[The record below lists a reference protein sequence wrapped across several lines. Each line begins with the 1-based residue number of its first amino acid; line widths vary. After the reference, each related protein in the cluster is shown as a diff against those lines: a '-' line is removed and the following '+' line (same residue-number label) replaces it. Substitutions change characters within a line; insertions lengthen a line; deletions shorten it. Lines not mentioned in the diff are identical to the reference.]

1 VKGAPAR
8 APAPTVR
15 TVLRRLLLFAALVA
29 AVAAAP
35 ARASAA
41 TLRPPMTLPGDA
53 AAASV
58 HADRST
64 WIVGARPGRAAD
76 AVAGAHGAR
85 RVGTGAYV
93 VARGRARTLARA
105 LRARGML
112 LYAEPDRLSRLAQ
125 TPAPDPLDA
134 SAAWRAAIVDT
145 RLVPPPVTP
154 QSPLLALVDSQADP
168 SHPEF
173 AGGNFS
179 SMGGLPLLSAHG
191 TETAA
196 VAAAPKN
203 DVGIL
208 GVWPGMRA
216 LNVPL
221 PEEIRCEDSVSGISR
236 AIASGAA
243 VINMSYGATAPCF
256 AEFVQLQLATAKGIT
271 LVAAAGNELANGNPL
286 LFPASLPHVLTVA
299 AIGSDLKPAFFS
311 SASAAVDLSAP
322 GVGILT
328 ATPKQF
334 DDDGTADGY
343 EAVTGTSFS
352 APMVAAAAAWL
363 RTAKPGLK
371 ADQIAQLLRGT
382 ARDLGRRGW
391 DSATGYGLMSLFDAL
406 SGRTPAADPH
416 EPNDDMAWVDG
427 RALGHRDSAIWQGG
441 RPRRVSALVDRF
453 EDPADVYRIV
463 LPPRATVRITVKPR
477 FGDPDLAAFTPS
489 ATSTAD
495 DEQLI
500 GRSRH
505 KGGRKDSLALRNP
518 SRRKR
523 GAFVVVHP
531 DERAR
536 TLDSRYDLS
545 VRRVKRH

>member
-1 VKGAPAR
+1 VGRVPR
-8 APAPTVR
+8 R
-15 TVLRRLLLFAALVA
+15 VLLAVVVA
-29 AVAAAP
+29 AMAAAP
-35 ARASAA
+35 AGAHAA
-41 TLRPPMTLPGDA
+41 PPRPTVTLPGDA

-58 HADRST
+58 RADGST

-76 AVAGAHGAR
+76 ALAAAHGAR
-85 RVGTGAYV
+85 RAGSGAYV
-93 VARGRARTLARA
+93 VARGRARSLARA
-105 LRARGML
+105 LRARGLL
-112 LYAEPDRLSRLAQ
+112 LYAEPDRLARRMQ
-125 TPAPDPLDA
+125 GPAPDPLDA
-134 SAAWRAAIVDT
+134 KAAWRAAIVAPS
-145 RLVPPPVTP
+145 LVPPPVTP

-179 SMGGLPLLSAHG
+179 TLGGLPLLSAHG

-216 LNVPL
+216 LNVAL
-221 PEEIRCEDSVSGISR
+221 PEEIRCSDSVTGIAR
-236 AIASGAA
+236 AIQQGAA

-256 AEFVQLQLATAKGIT
+256 AEYAQLQLATAKGIT
-271 LVAAAGNELANGNPL
+271 LVAAAGNELSNGNPL

-299 AIGSDLKPAFFS
+299 ALDSDLKPPFFS

-328 ATPKQF
+328 ATPPQF
-334 DDDGTADGY
+334 DGDGTADGY

-363 RTAKPGLK
+363 RAARPNLK
-371 ADQIAQLLRGT
+371 VDQVAQTLRGS

-391 DSATGYGLMSLFDAL
+391 DSATGFGMLSVKAAL
-406 SGRTPAADPH
+406 SRATPASDPH

-427 RALGHRDSAIWQGG
+427 RALGHVDRPIWHGG
-441 RPRRVSALVDRF
+441 RPRRLHALVDKY

-463 LPPRATVRITVKPR
+463 FPPHAQLRITLQPR
-477 FGDPDLAAFTPS
+477 FGDPDLAAFTRS
-489 ATSTAD
+489 ARSTAD
-495 DEQLI
+495 DEQII
-500 GRSRH
+500 GRSRRN
-505 KGGRKDSLALRNP
+505 GRHKDSLALRNP
-518 SRRKR
+518 SRRAR
-523 GAFVVVHP
+523 SAFVVAYI
-531 DERAR
+531 DSGTR

-545 VRRVKRH
+545 VRRITRQ